1 MRNLIKADLCRIL
14 KTKMLYVGTVI
25 AVAVLV
31 FTILRSL
38 TSAGRNAT
46 GYMSGLNS
54 ALDGFIF
61 PVVIAL
67 PVFIAVFSHE
77 LTSKSMQCILGHGL
91 TRGKLITSKLLE
103 AAILLAGIFAII
115 MIAAIVLASPE
126 YSISSRQ
133 MTNGIIAIWLRALR
147 FFGYICFSAMIM
159 FIANSTSLGIIVCVA
174 FTLVLRIGF
183 MALSRLGGIE
193 VYDYTIDGL
202 LDWAYKSI
210 EAGGP
215 GLQIIPVFLYIIAA
229 ASITIIFF
237 NRKEFEF

>member
-1 MRNLIKADLCRIL
+1 LRNLIKADLCRIL

-126 YSISSRQ
+126 YAISSRQ

-215 GLQIIPVFLYIIAA
+215 GLQIIPVFLYILAA
-229 ASITIIFF
+229 VAITVIFF

>member
-1 MRNLIKADLCRIL
+1 
-14 KTKMLYVGTVI
+14 MLYVGTVI

-126 YSISSRQ
+126 YAISSRQ

-229 ASITIIFF
+229 VSITIIFF

>member
-126 YSISSRQ
+126 YAISSRQ

-229 ASITIIFF
+229 VSITIIFF

>member
-1 MRNLIKADLCRIL
+1 MRNLIKADLKRIL

-25 AVAVLV
+25 AAAVMV
-31 FTILRSL
+31 FSILRNL
-38 TSAGRNAT
+38 TASGRNAT
-46 GYMSGLNS
+46 GYMIGLNS
-54 ALDGFIF
+54 SLDGFLF

-91 TRGKLITSKLLE
+91 TRGKLITAKLLE
-103 AAILLAGIFAII
+103 AAILLAGIFAIL
-115 MIAAIVLASPE
+115 MAVALVLASPE
-126 YSISSRQ
+126 YAISSRQ

-159 FIANSTSLGIIVCVA
+159 FIVNSTALGIIVCVA
-174 FTLVLRIGF
+174 FTLILRILF
-183 MALSRLGGIE
+183 MAISRLGGIPI
-193 VYDYTIDGL
+193 YDYTIDGL
-202 LDWAYKSI
+202 LDRAYRSI

-229 ASITIIFF
+229 VSVTIIFF